1 MIDKC
6 KLTASLGMAALA
18 GIAAMAAGLMGE
30 VRVSVILGRTLCSF
44 LITGVLVYIGVF
56 LFERIGFSGMIKE
69 TEDALAELKAQE
81 RSSGAEGADAEEASG
96 DEAAEEGDM
105 QPEDG
110 GEEQKGG
117 FEPLQADSLRRVVGS
132 ADSQ

>member
-6 KLTASLGMAALA
+6 KLTASLGLAALA
-18 GIAAMAAGLMGE
+18 GLTAMAAGLMGE

-56 LFERIGFSGMIKE
+56 LFERIGFSGMIWE
-69 TEDALAELKAQE
+69 TENALAELEAQE
-81 RSSGAEGADAEEASG
+81 KSSVAGAEEASG
-96 DEAAEEGDM
+96 DEVSEEGDM
-105 QPEDG
+105 QPETG
-110 GEEQKGG
+110 GTEEQQGG

>member
-18 GIAAMAAGLMGE
+18 GLTAMAAGLMGE

-56 LFERIGFSGMIKE
+56 LFERIGFSGMIRE
-69 TEDALAELKAQE
+69 TENALAELEAQE
-81 RSSGAEGADAEEASG
+81 KSSGAGAAEASG
-96 DEAAEEGDM
+96 DGAAEEGDM

-110 GEEQKGG
+110 GTEEQQGG